1 MCFDKKTHRGSLSRI
16 KTKMKIALVTIHNV
30 NNYGAVLQAYAT
42 KKILSQY
49 GEVNTIDYDN
59 RYLNHHLDIF
69 RFDMSVHGIK
79 MLAHDILRFPYRLK
93 AITRFKSFIKSNMNL
108 TPKLTSDELM
118 QGQAGKFDMYLC
130 GSDQIWNPEI
140 VSENKS
146 VDPIF
151 FLSFTDKEAKKLSY
165 ASSTGHHNYTDE
177 EKKEVAKLLE
187 DFNLITTRESDGVK
201 KLQEILPNRDI
212 HHVLD
217 PTLLLSKEEWFEAL
231 DIKIEEPKEKYI
243 LVYSVPRTELIRKA
257 IDYYADK
264 LNMKVV
270 AIDQMLFSLSK
281 KIDNHVK
288 DAGPKEF
295 IELYANASFV
305 ITDSFHGT
313 CFAVNFGKPFVSVS
327 AGKKSNRIAS
337 LLLVLD
343 INERLI
349 NSEDEFGNIEFEI
362 DSIKVLQSLKD
373 ARKNSLN
380 LLEASL
386 GIGIKIS

>member
-1 MCFDKKTHRGSLSRI
+1 
-16 KTKMKIALVTIHNV
+16 MKIALITIHNA

-49 GEVNTIDYDN
+49 GETSTIDYEN
-59 RYLNHHLDIF
+59 RFLNHHLDIL

-79 MLAHDILRFPYRLK
+79 KLVHDILRFPYRLK
-93 AITRFKSFIKSNMNL
+93 AIGRFKNFIKSNMNL
-108 TPKLTSDELM
+108 TQKLSADGLM
-118 QGQAGKFDMYLC
+118 QGKAGKFDIYIC

-140 VSENKS
+140 VSEDKFI
-146 VDPIF
+146 DPIF
-151 FLSFTDKEAKKLSY
+151 FLSFANKGAKKLSY
-165 ASSTGHHNYTDE
+165 ASSTGHHNYTDK
-177 EKKEVAKLLE
+177 EKKELAKLLE

-217 PTLLLSKEEWFEAL
+217 PTLLLSKEEWLEAL
-231 DIKIEEPKEKYI
+231 DIKLEEPKEKYI

-257 IDYYADK
+257 IDYYAYK

-270 AIDQMLFSLSK
+270 AIDQMLFPLSK
-281 KIDNHVK
+281 KIDTHIK

-313 CFAVNFGKPFVSVS
+313 CFAVNFGKPFVSIS
-327 AGKKSNRIAS
+327 AGKRANRIIS
-337 LLLVLD
+337 LLSILN
-343 INERLI
+343 INERLV
-349 NSEDEFGNIEFEI
+349 NSEEEFAIIKTDTFNMNILKKLVSIRQESLILLDEFI
-362 DSIKVLQSLKD
+362 
-373 ARKNSLN
+373 
-380 LLEASL
+380 
-386 GIGIKIS
+386 